1 MNPKKQW
8 LEDYSSSGGQPE
20 GGQGQGQQDKGGGG
34 GGVGA
39 AAASAKETA
48 SVNSQQQPQSA
59 RPPFARQ
66 GSLCSGKCYLPLSV
80 IFSFFV
86 FSKTNLPTRFLSFF
100 D

>member
-1 MNPKKQW
+1 MSFAGLLKGALWQSCIMNPKKQW

-39 AAASAKETA
+39 AAAAKETA

-66 GSLCSGKCYLPLSV
+66 GSLCSGKCYLL
-80 IFSFFV
+80 
-86 FSKTNLPTRFLSFF
+86 KYYQELNFL
-100 D
+100 